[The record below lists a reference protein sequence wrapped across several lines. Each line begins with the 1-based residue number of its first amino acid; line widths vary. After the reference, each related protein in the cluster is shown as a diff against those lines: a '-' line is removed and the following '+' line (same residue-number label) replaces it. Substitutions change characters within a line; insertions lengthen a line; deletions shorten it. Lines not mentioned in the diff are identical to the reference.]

1 MKRSASRYSCW
12 WMLATIFVIVF
23 IGFGCF
29 YSIPL
34 VFPFLVQEH
43 GVSRA
48 EASFISSL
56 LLLTAGGA
64 GPLVGAV
71 IDKWGARWTFIS
83 GSLFV
88 ALSVTVLSR
97 ASNLFSMYT
106 AAILFGLGLAGF
118 SILPTQIIL
127 SKWFK
132 ASRGIATG
140 VACSGMELGGTV
152 STLVFGIWIEYFG
165 YSKALLIEAACL
177 CLISVPLGLL
187 ILRETPQEVG
197 LLPYGATDGSSSCES
212 THHGAPTSSDRISV
226 TYSEAIRSVGFWFF
240 CLSIFCSMFVAFGVI
255 EHLGLYLK
263 SVQSAFGSASRIL
276 SILLFASVG
285 GRLAMGY
292 LIDFLKGPR
301 TMVLACLVLTAGG
314 AMLPAVQ
321 GQAEMTL
328 TACLIGFGYGGV
340 LVALTLTAT
349 EVFGLHAIGKILGSI
364 LIFLTAG
371 GSVGPLAVGYMADK
385 FGGYHPAFLML
396 TALSAIAT
404 LAAAGIWFT
413 QRSV

>member
-1 MKRSASRYSCW
+1 MKRSASQYTSW
-12 WMLATIFVIVF
+12 WMLATVFVIVF

-48 EASFISSL
+48 EVSFISSL
-56 LLLTAGGA
+56 LLLTAGAA

-71 IDKWGARWTFIS
+71 IDKWGARWTFIA

-88 ALSVTVLSR
+88 AISVTVLSH

-106 AAILFGLGLAGF
+106 AAGLFGLGLAGF

-132 ASRGIATG
+132 GSRGIATG

-152 STLVFGIWIEYFG
+152 STLVFGIWIESFG

-177 CLISVPLGLL
+177 CLISVPLGLW

-197 LLPYGATDGSSSCES
+197 LLPYGATDGSSEA
-212 THHGAPTSSDRISV
+212 THHGAAISSDGNSV
-226 TYSEAIRSVGFWFF
+226 TYSEAIRSAGFWFF

-276 SILLFASVG
+276 STLLFASVG

-292 LIDFLKGPR
+292 LNDFLKGPR
-301 TMVLACLVLTAGG
+301 TMVLACFVLTAGG
-314 AMLPAVQ
+314 AMLPAVE
-321 GQAEMTL
+321 GRAGMTL

-371 GSVGPLAVGYMADK
+371 GSVGPLAVGYVADK
-385 FGGYHPAFLML
+385 FGCYHPAFMML
-396 TALSAIAT
+396 TAFSAIAT
-404 LAAAGIWFT
+404 LAAVGIWFT